1 MQRWLIALVLVAIT
15 LVVYAPI
22 VLGGS
27 TWRDA
32 RYQTEIAPSRIA
44 AADAVLHG
52 EAPTWWDGSAL
63 GVPLLAEPSHGAAY
77 PIGFIAATPLT
88 FDLLLVAHLLWCTIG
103 IALLARRLGASDLGA
118 VVAGA
123 LVATSGVLVASLL
136 QADLPAVAHLPWIAL
151 AALRVSSAPT
161 RAQQTRATIALAAL
175 LALVGLAGS
184 LAALADAIVVAA
196 ACLLNR
202 QGAKAPRSESEKIQV
217 MASRRLGGSMLLVA
231 IAAGLAIASVQW
243 LPAFMVRGEIVGSSA
258 APLELSPW
266 LATVAPLIVLAVIGN
281 WRLLFALVPLA
292 VLALVRDAVHAPVLV
307 IVAAAYAGRGFDR
320 IAARIRMPWRVGIVA
335 AVLAPTVIA
344 LPVQV
349 PTTDRALVAEPS
361 PWARAGSG
369 IDAWPRR
376 LYRPVMTF
384 PGRRDPGDR
393 SVEDRIAT
401 LGGTSAAKW
410 GIGAARSDDPA
421 RSRDHDR
428 VWAAARSAGGALFGR
443 YGIALA
449 ILPAS
454 MVGDSGGAAFHELS
468 RRAPWALVEYP
479 ASPTAAI
486 VHEWIFAPDVDTALA
501 RLFPPGSDRGL
512 SSGVVVLAGHGSQ
525 QQDEPGPAQPCKVL
539 RWDAGAIDVECTADR
554 PAYHVISSSA
564 ARGWSVTVDGRDTP
578 WLVADVIRR
587 AVPLTPGTHRI
598 EWRYAAPGLRIAL
611 VLAALGILALVALWL
626 VRGRDSDDRDRAPD
640 PERTDLN

>member
-1 MQRWLIALVLVAIT
+1 MHA
-15 LVVYAPI
+15 
-22 VLGGS
+22 GGA
-27 TWRDA
+27 TVW
-32 RYQTEIAPSRIA
+32 E
-44 AADAVLHG
+44 
-52 EAPTWWDGSAL
+52 GSAV
-63 GVPLLAEPSHGAAY
+63 GVPLLAELSHGAAY
-77 PIGFIAATPLT
+77 PIGFVAATPLT
-88 FDLLLVAHLLWCTIG
+88 LDLLLVAHLLWCAIG

-123 LVATSGVLVASLL
+123 LVATSGVLLAALVRGA
-136 QADLPAVAHLPWIAL
+136 LPAVAHLPWLAL
-151 AALRVSSAPT
+151 ACASRRSQPHGKMRVA
-161 RAQQTRATIALAAL
+161 IAAAAL
-175 LALVGLAGS
+175 LALIGLAGS
-184 LAALADAIVVAA
+184 AGVFVDAIGFACILYARRWRWLVIVVLPA
-196 ACLLNR
+196 
-202 QGAKAPRSESEKIQV
+202 
-217 MASRRLGGSMLLVA
+217 
-231 IAAGLAIASVQW
+231 LAIASVQW

-266 LATVAPLIVLAVIGN
+266 LATAAPLIVLALVGN
-281 WRLLFALVPLA
+281 WRVLVVLVPLA
-292 VLALVRDAVHAPVLV
+292 ILALVRDEVHAPVLV

-320 IAARIRMPWRVGIVA
+320 IAARIRMPWRAGIVA

-361 PWARAGSG
+361 TWARAGSG

-384 PGRRDPGDR
+384 PNRRDPGDR
-393 SVEDRIAT
+393 SLEDRIAT

-512 SSGVVVLAGHGSQ
+512 SSGVVVLEGHGSQ

-626 VRGRDSDDRDRAPD
+626 VRGRDSDDRDRTPD